1 MGKSWR
7 STVSAC
13 VSACGMFI
21 IFASAAPYNVRF
33 PVTVSALAAFMA
45 LGGLASLGINTKDS
59 EVTGGNIVQ
68 PGIPVAVPTPVAIK
82 DLAATP
88 AQAVIADSPAT
99 PILAKSV
106 PAFPLLRKW

>member
-1 MGKSWR
+1 
-7 STVSAC
+7 
-13 VSACGMFI
+13 MFI
-21 IFASAAPYNVRF
+21 IFASAAPYNVHF
-33 PVTVSALAAFMA
+33 PVTISALAAFMA

-88 AQAVIADSPAT
+88 HDPIPAQAVIADSPAT
-99 PILAKSV
+99 PIPANSV